1 MRCSAAGI
9 YENKVYVGEEVYE
22 GQLLAEITDPY
33 EGTLLEQLAA
43 PRDGTVFF
51 QHKAP
56 LIYADTAA
64 VKLV

>member
-1 MRCSAAGI
+1 M
-9 YENKVYVGEEVYE
+9 
-22 GQLLAEITDPY
+22 LAEITDPY
-33 EGTLLEQLAA
+33 EGTLLEQLVA

>member
-1 MRCSAAGI
+1 M
-9 YENKVYVGEEVYE
+9 GEEVRK
-22 GQLLAEITDPY
+22 GQLLAEITDPFD
-33 EGTLLEQLAA
+33 GTVLEQLTA

-64 VKLV
+64 IKLV